1 MFGSQAFMVNN
12 KIGITAGADRIM
24 CLVDRNGAL
33 IYSADLRRKVLI
45 ELPNAPVS
53 DTTEAEQQVV
63 AGQIKNKKLSK

>member
-1 MFGSQAFMVNN
+1 
-12 KIGITAGADRIM
+12 M
-24 CLVDRNGAL
+24 CLVDRNVAL